1 MSSTRRRGD
10 GRRRVRVRAEAELER
25 ARTADP
31 RIGLDEVRAL
41 LADLVREAPAP

>member
-1 MSSTRRRGD
+1 M
-10 GRRRVRVRAEAELER
+10 RVRAEAELER

-41 LADLVREAPAP
+41 LADLVREALAP

>member
-1 MSSTRRRGD
+1 MLAARRRGD

-31 RIGLDEVRAL
+31 RIGVDEVRAL
-41 LADLVREAPAP
+41 LVDLVWEAPAP